1 MINRRKFR
9 LFIII
14 QNSEIMKSR
23 LLIILL
29 VILPSFIYASEDEH
43 QVRKK
48 SEWFE
53 HIDQRLTN
61 LEDQL
66 EIDLALVHRQQDKLN
81 EEMDRLNSKLESRFD
96 KYFLWGY
103 GTLLV
108 VISTLTSV
116 IFNKRK
122 SEKASNTDI
131 SKMAELHDG

>member
-1 MINRRKFR
+1 
-9 LFIII
+9 
-14 QNSEIMKSR
+14 MKSR

-108 VISTLTSV
+108 IISTLTSV